1 MPAPVAP
8 SSPPP
13 SPTSPSPPPAIARIT
28 AAVVVSQAAEL
39 FSAAAILSMKQK
51 IALALMTSV
60 EAITVDVSAQGA
72 SRRRLAPGGGTLLL
86 FTIDVPRALNPTVA
100 TETLTAQLRD
110 ADTAAAFLSTPALA
124 VSVLSVPLAPTTNA
138 LETAATWLVHNDGE
152 SRVADPRPV
161 CCCRGRRNVPRA
173 PVAEEAEDASAAGAI
188 ARTPTSLSPMGSSQC
203 RSRGT
208 RRAASDLSVGTI
220 VEQPMQMTELST
232 VQGPG
237 HSSLQG
243 ARPTHGSMCEAYDFL
258 FILSVRWGGGNGGLL

>member
-138 LETAATWLVHNDGE
+138 LEDGGHHGLSTSDGE
-152 SRVADPRPV
+152 SPAWLIPALCAAVAAVAMCLVLLWRK
-161 CCCRGRRNVPRA
+161 RRKTGFGRRRYQTHT
-173 PVAEEAEDASAAGAI
+173 DH
-188 ARTPTSLSPMGSSQC
+188 SLSPIGVVPMQIAWNAPLP
-203 RSRGT
+203 RK
-208 RRAASDLSVGTI
+208 SDLSVGTI

-232 VQGPG
+232 VAGAGPLIAPAGGPG
-237 HSSLQG
+237 APPMG
-243 ARPTHGSMCEAYDFL
+243 AY
-258 FILSVRWGGGNGGLL
+258 V